1 MLLEDFDYELPGEL
15 IASEPLAD
23 RAASRVLHLD
33 RAKGLLSDKQFVD
46 LPTLLRE
53 GDVLVF
59 NNTRVF
65 PARLVGRTETGG
77 TVELLLEEELD
88 GGGVWS
94 ALAKPAKRL
103 RPGKKISFSDGFT
116 CEVVERIN
124 DGHFRIVFQTDDVW
138 SAAEAV
144 GHVPLPH
151 YIKRPESDADRER
164 YQTIFARE
172 RGAIAAPTAGLHFTE
187 TILDSIRAAGVELV
201 ELTLHV
207 GYGTFE
213 PVRAEDLS
221 KHQVLPERFEI
232 SESSAK
238 QLNDARKEGRRIV
251 AVGTTT
257 TRALESALGETSEFK
272 PQRTRTNLTI
282 TPGYCFRAVDAML
295 TNFHLPKSSLLILV
309 STFGGH
315 EFIMEA
321 YRHAVRSR
329 YRFYSY
335 GDCMFIE

>member
-1 MLLEDFDYELPGEL
+1 MRLDDFDYRLPDEL

-23 RAASRVLHLD
+23 RAASRMLHLD
-33 RAKGLLSDKQFVD
+33 REKGSLSDRQFID
-46 LPTLLRE
+46 LPSVLRE
-53 GDVLVF
+53 GDVLVL
-59 NNTRVF
+59 NNTKVF
-65 PARLVGRTETGG
+65 PARLVGQTETGG
-77 TVELLLEEELD
+77 AVELLLEEELD
-88 GGGVWS
+88 GGSWS

-103 RPGKKISFSDGFT
+103 RPGKKISFSNRLS

-124 DGHFRIVFQTDDVW
+124 EGHFRIVFGTPDVW

-144 GHVPLPH
+144 GHIPLPH
-151 YIKRPESDADRER
+151 YIKRPENDADRER
-164 YQTIFARE
+164 YQTVFARE
-172 RGAIAAPTAGLHFTE
+172 RGAIAAPTAGLHFTQ
-187 TILDSIRAAGVELV
+187 SIIEQVRQAGVEIV

-213 PVRAEDLS
+213 PVRVDDIS
-221 KHQVLPERFEI
+221 QHQVLPERYEL
-232 SESSAK
+232 SGDAAD
-238 QLNDARKEGRRIV
+238 QLNFARSEGRRIV

-257 TRALESALGETSEFK
+257 SRALESAIGDEGRFV
-272 PQRTRTNLTI
+272 PQKTRTSLTVA
-282 TPGYCFRAVDAML
+282 PGYRFRGVDAMI

-315 EFIMEA
+315 ELIMES

-335 GDCMFIE
+335 GDCMLIE

>member
-1 MLLEDFDYELPGEL
+1 MHLEDFFYDLPAEL
-15 IASEPLAD
+15 IASEPLAE
-23 RAASRVLHLD
+23 RAASRMLHLD
-33 RAKGLLSDKQFVD
+33 GEKGSLSDRQFID
-46 LPTLLRE
+46 LPTVLRE
-53 GDVLVF
+53 GDVLVL

-65 PARLVGRTETGG
+65 PARLVGQTETGG
-77 TVELLLEEELD
+77 AVELLLEEELD
-88 GGGVWS
+88 GGSWS

-103 RPGKKISFSDGFT
+103 RPGKKISFSDRLS

-124 DGHFRIVFQTDDVW
+124 EGHFRIVFEADDVW
-138 SAAEAV
+138 TAAEGL
-144 GHVPLPH
+144 GHIPLPH
-151 YIKRPESDADRER
+151 YIKRPESEADRER
-164 YQTIFARE
+164 YQTVFARE
-172 RGAIAAPTAGLHFTE
+172 RGAIAAPTAGLHFTQAIIE
-187 TILDSIRAAGVELV
+187 EVRQAGVEVV

-213 PVRAEDLS
+213 PVWAENLS
-221 KHQVLPERFEI
+221 EHRVLPERFEI
-232 SESSAK
+232 SEHSAK
-238 QLNDARKEGRRIV
+238 QLNDARSSGRRIV

-257 TRALESALGETSEFK
+257 TRALESAIGETSEFK

-282 TPGYCFRAVDAML
+282 TPGYRFRAVDAML
-295 TNFHLPKSSLLILV
+295 TNFHLPSSSLLILV

-315 EFIMEA
+315 QFIMES